1 MLDALRN
8 LGFVIDEKCE
18 GTELQ
23 IIGCSG
29 AVPAREA
36 QIFVGNSGTTIRFL
50 TAMLATT
57 SGSYRL
63 TGVARMHERPIADL
77 VTALQSLGA
86 NLQTESAGGCPPVVI
101 EARGMQ
107 GGAVAIRGDISSQYL
122 SGLMMAA
129 PYAHQDVT
137 IHIEGKL
144 VSVPYVRMTQSV
156 MESFGARVTSHRDLA
171 TIHVDHTAH
180 YSGSSYAIEPD
191 ASAASYFWAAAAI
204 TQGTVTVE
212 GLSNKSIQGDVRFC
226 ECLAQMGCRVTEE
239 KSGLRVTAGP
249 LHGID
254 VSMNDISD
262 TVQTLGAV
270 ALFAAGPT
278 RIRDVGHIRHKET
291 DRIRDLACELRRFG
305 AQVDE
310 HDDGLTI
317 FPPQNLQGATIETYD
332 DHRMAMSMSLV
343 GLRVPGVH
351 ILNPGC
357 TAKTYPGYFEDLRRA
372 CGNSHRAANH

>member
-1 MLDALRN
+1 MLDALRS
-8 LGFVIDEKCE
+8 LGLVIDEKCD
-18 GTELQ
+18 GTELK
-23 IIGCSG
+23 IVGCSG
-29 AVPAREA
+29 TVPAREA

-57 SGSYRL
+57 SGSFRL
-63 TGVARMHERPIADL
+63 DGVPRMRERPIADL

-86 NLQTESAGGCPPVVI
+86 NLRTESAGGCPPVVI

-107 GGAVAIRGDISSQYL
+107 GGSVAIRGDISSQYL

-129 PYAHQDVT
+129 PYAEQDVT

-156 MESFGARVTSHRDLA
+156 MESFGARVTSQNNLS
-171 TIHVDHTAH
+171 TIRVDHTAH
-180 YSGSSYAIEPD
+180 YSGRSYAIEPD

-204 TQGTVTVE
+204 TQGNVIVE

-226 ECLAQMGCRVTEE
+226 QCLAQMGCQVSEE
-239 KSGLRVTAGP
+239 DAGLRVAAGP
-249 LHGID
+249 LRGID

-262 TVQTLGAV
+262 TVQTLAAV
-270 ALFAAGPT
+270 ALFATGPT

-310 HDDGLTI
+310 HEDGLTI
-317 FPPQNLQGATIETYD
+317 FPPQSLHGATIETYD

-343 GLRVPGVH
+343 GLRVPDVH

-357 TAKTYPGYFEDLRRA
+357 TAKTYPRYFEDLQRA
-372 CGNSHRAANH
+372 CGTNPESND